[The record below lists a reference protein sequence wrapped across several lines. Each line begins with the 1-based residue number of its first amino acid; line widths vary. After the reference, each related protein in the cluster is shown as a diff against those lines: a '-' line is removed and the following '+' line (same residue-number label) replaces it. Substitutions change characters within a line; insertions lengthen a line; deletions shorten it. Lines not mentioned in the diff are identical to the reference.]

1 MRAYQ
6 DRGYA
11 KLFSNKEIF
20 RQLITSFVK
29 EAWVKDLD
37 FSKCE
42 LVKGSFVSEKY
53 KKTFSDLMYKIK
65 LRGRDLYIVILLE
78 FKSVPSHFVAVQIA
92 GYILDFYRHLLDS
105 EKRLRKLPPVFP
117 LLLYNGKKR
126 WASPLNVSDL
136 VEGATML
143 GEYGIQ
149 CKYFPI
155 IENAF
160 RPKTLQRIGNIV
172 STLFLAETN
181 FEGDVIAARL
191 DELFDKEEDKQAA
204 SLFLNWFL
212 QLYHYGRIAEADYTK
227 LEKVYQSKQE
237 VSMLIEA
244 IQKEKAQ
251 IRAQGEKVGEK
262 RGEKRGWQRGRL
274 ETARLMLHNGEAIE
288 KIKLYTGLSDEALVK
303 LQKSLRQ

>member
-1 MRAYQ
+1 MQ
-6 DRGYA
+6 GLDDRGYT

-20 RQLITSFVK
+20 RQLIVSFVR
-29 EAWVKDLD
+29 EEWVKDLD
-37 FSKCE
+37 FSQCE
-42 LVKGSFVSEKY
+42 LVKDSFLSGEY
-53 KKTFSDLMYKIK
+53 KKTFSDLLYKVK

-78 FKSVPSHFVAVQIA
+78 FKSAPARFVAVQVA
-92 GYILDFYRHLLDS
+92 GYILDFYRHLVAS

-117 LLLYNGKKR
+117 VLLYNGKKR
-126 WASPLNVSDL
+126 WNAPKNLSEL
-136 VEGATML
+136 VESAPIL
-143 GEYGIQ
+143 GEYGLE

-160 RPKTLQRIGNIV
+160 RPKELQRLGNIV

-181 FEGDVIAARL
+181 FDGDALAAKL

-204 SLFLNWFL
+204 SLFVNWFA
-212 QLYHYGRIAEADYTK
+212 QLYHHGRIAEADYAK
-227 LEKVYQSKQE
+227 LERVYQSKQE

-251 IRAQGEKVGEK
+251 IRAQGERAGK
-262 RGEKRGWQRGRL
+262 RKGAFKKGL
-274 ETARLMLHNGEAIE
+274 EVAKSMLFNGESIE
-288 KIKLYTGLSDEALVK
+288 KIKLYTGLSDEALAK